1 MHRRRLLALLVA
13 LLAVVTVSATLVA
26 FGPAASNPP
35 GADQRYPEGTGPDH
49 VDFSTLDAD
58 DANVSHAPREHWDAY
73 AIVYTE
79 PPERPRVEGNYYVN
93 ASTGEVV
100 SERWYDARDYR
111 DGDTYA
117 FVQPAGSIPDEHRR
131 EQFES
136 DDSFVYDDATD
147 AYYRYDPHYGRIAPT
162 TIGRHTDLLEA
173 YTWEAVDATTHHG
186 VPVVTYEV
194 TGTRSNDSRAPPA
207 QNGTLRLG
215 VDDGVVYAFDLTVA
229 DDGTTYRYEYEVRPA
244 PFPDHDWV
252 ARAKALAAGNATDA
266 GSSD

>member
-1 MHRRRLLALLVA
+1 MDRRHGLALLLAATAIVA
-13 LLAVVTVSATLVA
+13 VAVTLA
-26 FGPAASNPP
+26 GPGPRASTPL
-35 GADQRYPEGTGPDH
+35 GADQEYPEGAGPTH
-49 VDFSTLDAD
+49 VDFSALEANGQ
-58 DANVSHAPREHWDAY
+58 NVSHAPRDHWDSY
-73 AIVYTE
+73 VIDYTA
-79 PPERPRVEGNYYVN
+79 PPERPLVEGSYYVN
-93 ASTGEVV
+93 SSTGEIIT
-100 SERWYDARDYR
+100 ERWYDARVYR
-111 DGDTYA
+111 NGSTYA
-117 FVQPAGSIPDEHRR
+117 FVQPAESIPNERRR
-131 EQFES
+131 EEFES
-136 DDSFVYDDATD
+136 DDAFVYDDATD

-194 TGTRSNDSRAPPA
+194 TGTRSDSSRASPP

-252 ARAKALAAGNATDA
+252 ERAKALAAGNATDD